1 MKGAGTIPHS
11 LIAAFEGNTVAAT
24 QHFADTFPDTP
35 LVALVD
41 FENDCV
47 KTSLAVARALK
58 ERLWAVRL
66 DTSERL
72 VDVSVAATLGAAAP
86 TGVNRQLVENVRKA
100 LDDEGFDYVRIVV
113 TGGFDAEKITRFEAA
128 DVPADAYG
136 VGSAFLGGQ
145 FDFTADIVKLN
156 GRQMAKVGRTFQP
169 NDRLVRR
176 KLSF

>member
-1 MKGAGTIPHS
+1 M
-11 LIAAFEGNTVAAT
+11 
-24 QHFADTFPDTP
+24 
-35 LVALVD
+35 
-41 FENDCV
+41 
-47 KTSLAVARALK
+47 ARALK

-156 GRQMAKVGRTFQP
+156 GRPMAKVGRTFQP

>member
-1 MKGAGTIPHS
+1 MGCSAGYVGT
-11 LIAAFEGNTVAAT
+11 
-24 QHFADTFPDTP
+24 
-35 LVALVD
+35 
-41 FENDCV
+41 
-47 KTSLAVARALK
+47 TSRCI
-58 ERLWAVRL
+58 
-66 DTSERL
+66 
-72 VDVSVAATLGAAAP
+72 VAATLGAAAP

-156 GRQMAKVGRTFQP
+156 GRPMAKVGR
-169 NDRLVRR
+169 
-176 KLSF
+176 SFSQMTVW